1 MGKSSNLYRD
11 ASKIVRPLPPPAI
24 NNGRSRNPKRLFI
37 SINFISTISQVIV
50 SKVYCECRKQGEILL
65 SKSNVTNKRD
75 L

>member
-11 ASKIVRPLPPPAI
+11 ATKIVRPPPPPAI
-24 NNGRSRNPKRLFI
+24 NNGRSQNPKRLFI
-37 SINFISTISQVIV
+37 SINFISTISQVIM